1 MTEFLSEIRP
11 ATRGR
16 GPGPWG
22 RVILVLLW
30 LAVCLMPVP
39 LAVNSLELATGRV
52 GTPGTLR
59 VVWCEA
65 LGEGR
70 YDCRGWFTPDG
81 GDTPVEVAASP
92 DSEPGDVMRAQLT
105 PAGDRAVPAGP
116 KGVLAALSLPGMG
129 LAGLGFLPYVV
140 LYWLG
145 ARRGRRAA
153 VTGGILVTAAGVVLM
168 VSGLVA
174 AYV

>member
-1 MTEFLSEIRP
+1 M
-11 ATRGR
+11 
-16 GPGPWG
+16 
-22 RVILVLLW
+22 ILVLLW

-39 LAVNSLELATGRV
+39 LAVRSLELATGQV

-70 YDCRGWFTPDG
+70 YDCRGWFTPDRG
-81 GDTPVEVAASP
+81 GPAVEVAASP
-92 DSEPGDVMRAQLT
+92 DSEPGDVRRAQLT
-105 PAGDRAVPAGP
+105 PEGDRAVQAGP

-140 LYWLG
+140 MYWLE

-153 VTGGILVTAAGVVLM
+153 VTGGVLVTAAGTVLM
-168 VSGLVA
+168 VAGLVA
-174 AYV
+174 AYS